1 MGVRVAELAELTGSE
16 WRGAPD
22 AQVSGVGTLA
32 DAGPDQITFLA
43 NRKYRKFL
51 EGTRAGAVICTAADA
66 DASPVPVL
74 VAADPY
80 VAYAKIARRLVPV
93 RREAGVH
100 PSAVIDPSAT
110 LGARVTVGPGCV
122 VGAGVVLGD
131 DTWLVANVTVMHG
144 CRLGARVILHPGVVV
159 GADGFGIANDNG
171 RWINVPQLG
180 SVRIGDD
187 CEIGA
192 NTTIDRGA
200 LEDTVLEEGVKLDN
214 LVMVAHNVHIG
225 AHTVVAG
232 CVGIAGSTRI
242 GRRCMVAG
250 ASGISGHLNICDD
263 VMIMA
268 MSMVTSDIHKPGQYA
283 SGLPLDSLENWRRNG
298 ARFRN
303 LDAIA
308 KRLAALEKKIGKDD

>member
-22 AQVSGVGTLA
+22 AEVSGVGTLA

-66 DASPVPVL
+66 DVSPVPAL

-93 RREAGVH
+93 RRATGVH
-100 PSAVIDPSAT
+100 PSAVVDPSAT

-122 VGAGVVLGD
+122 VGPGVTLGD

-144 CRLGARVILHPGVVV
+144 CLIGARVTLHPGVVV

-180 SVRIGDD
+180 TVRIGDD
-187 CEIGA
+187 CEVGA

-200 LEDTVLEEGVKLDN
+200 LDDTVLEDGVKLDN

-225 AHTVVAG
+225 AHTAIAG
-232 CVGIAGSTRI
+232 CAAIAGSTRI
-242 GRRCMVAG
+242 GSHCTIGGKAG
-250 ASGISGHLNICDD
+250 IVGHLEIVDHVHIAAGTLVSRSIHQPGSYGGPFPFDD
-263 VMIMA
+263 NA
-268 MSMVTSDIHKPGQYA
+268 AWQKNAAALRHLHALRD
-283 SGLPLDSLENWRRNG
+283 
-298 ARFRN
+298 
-303 LDAIA
+303 
-308 KRLAALEKKIGKDD
+308 RLRALEKKLS

>member
-1 MGVRVAELAELTGSE
+1 MV
-16 WRGAPD
+16 
-22 AQVSGVGTLA
+22 
-32 DAGPDQITFLA
+32 F
-43 NRKYRKFL
+43 
-51 EGTRAGAVICTAADA
+51 
-66 DASPVPVL
+66 
-74 VAADPY
+74 
-80 VAYAKIARRLVPV
+80 
-93 RREAGVH
+93 
-100 PSAVIDPSAT
+100 
-110 LGARVTVGPGCV
+110 RVTVGPGCV
-122 VGAGVVLGD
+122 VGPGVTLGD

-144 CRLGARVILHPGVVV
+144 CLIGARVTLHPGVVV

-180 SVRIGDD
+180 TVRIGDD
-187 CEIGA
+187 CEVGA

-200 LEDTVLEEGVKLDN
+200 LDDTVLEDGVKLDN

-242 GRRCMVAG
+242 GKRCMVAG

-268 MSMVTSDIHKPGQYA
+268 MSMVTSDIHQPGQYA
-283 SGLPLDSLENWRRNG
+283 SGLPLDTLENWRRNG

-308 KRLAALEKKIGKDD
+308 KRVKALEKKDD